1 MGTTAASLHIALP
14 NGAGPDQSGPL
25 LKAYARLGWS
35 PPKRGEAA
43 TRSVRLARNE
53 KPFVSIYDS
62 ACEDLDDG
70 ALKQLAAMLSKALK
84 TAAIIATV
92 YDSDVFEFL
101 LYHRGKQVDAVTDS
115 PDGLDAGVKS
125 VRGKR
130 QATKWLEALV
140 SPGRDPRRRA
150 GRDLRRR
157 RHRGIRRARES
168 DRADRNALF
177 RATAGSLVRARR
189 SASPGGDRKG
199 RRART
204 RRGRCRT
211 AGPGVASHGGEKG
224 G

>member
-14 NGAGPDQSGPL
+14 SGAGPDQSGPL

-43 TRSVRLARNE
+43 TRTARLARNE
-53 KPFVSIYDS
+53 APFVSIYDS
-62 ACEDLDDG
+62 ACEQLDDG
-70 ALKQLAAMLSKALK
+70 ALKQLAALLSKALNA
-84 TAAIIATV
+84 AAIVATV

-115 PDGLDAGVKS
+115 PDGLDASVKS

-130 QATKWLEALV
+130 QAMKWLEVFGLALAA
-140 SPGRDPRRRA
+140 SPRRPA

-157 RHRGIRRARES
+157 RHGSIRRARES

-177 RATAGSLVRARR
+177 RATAGSLVRPRR
-189 SASPGGDRKG
+189 SAS
-199 RRART
+199 RRR
-204 RRGRCRT
+204 
-211 AGPGVASHGGEKG
+211 
-224 G
+224 